1 MTPEPSQRDDALQRD
16 AVLTGRAARVEEGLV
31 DLLDVDA
38 AILHGFDAAR
48 DLDQLAGC
56 CCGSDSGWSRRIP
69 DKRKRPRWTR
79 PKPSAC

>member
-1 MTPEPSQRDDALQRD
+1 
-16 AVLTGRAARVEEGLV
+16 LV

-56 CCGSDSGWSRRIP
+56 CCGSDSGWSRRIA
-69 DKRKRPRWTR
+69 DKRKRPRLD
-79 PKPSAC
+79 